1 MVTDINSN
9 GAPARLP
16 GFIFIISS
24 YICQVCTSK
33 HGAAGRAMHQSKGR
47 LSANLEILIFHTS
60 LYKGFQVARPACGF
74 FEQGGA
80 RSGQT
85 LAQRHYKR

>member
-1 MVTDINSN
+1 MSALRKYN
-9 GAPARLP
+9 
-16 GFIFIISS
+16 
-24 YICQVCTSK
+24 TSK
-33 HGAAGRAMHQSKGR
+33 CAQQWAAGRAMHQSEGK
-47 LSANLEILIFHTS
+47 LSANLEILIFCAS